1 MSERSVLVSQVAVYH
16 YNAGS
21 QRWDPLWPA
30 EAASATGSSTPS
42 PCRLFLTVGPEADE
56 SRILAFT
63 TLPGEGT
70 PPDAASTTSEGGFA
84 LLNTRL
90 YANAQLECRAHFVQ
104 WRASSSLVIGLSFA
118 TTDQASSFVNGF
130 RQVIAQLGASLAS
143 TQKVPSLG
151 TLPATQSNDG
161 ERKMSRRKSFR
172 QQTGSKLGLF
182 TRHKDS
188 SDSLLA
194 PVSSAVASTSSGP
207 ISSNPSSTSATSA
220 PGDDSL
226 PVAALHSSRLTKS
239 SSNLSTVIAEG
250 ERALVIQV
258 GSADLLKKAG
268 MSGRTVRISINKE
281 TTTTKA
287 RRLVVDLLTQDAP
300 EDVRESTT
308 SMLAPCHLILTIG
321 GVEKSLSKGEDL
333 FSLALS
339 MPSLRF
345 DIPGL
350 FTQISP
356 PKFTCVRDQ
365 KAYEVYQSELAY
377 VKTLDKIVNT
387 LMKSSQTVLS
397 MADSA
402 QLFCNSDQLL
412 VLHTRIL
419 NAVRHR
425 LVDEWSQEALIGDI
439 FLDDSYDFRIY
450 QTYYSNYDTIPD
462 MLATLQK
469 RKDVRAWLE
478 DETVVQACSGLGLL
492 NLLIQPCQRLPRY
505 SLLIRELQKETPEDH
520 PDHANLNRAFTELGR
535 VARNMNDAVR
545 STANAKMLN
554 DLLRKTDSYIGFLPF
569 LKRKGPDAAKQPYSN
584 LLFYSDV
591 EVQLGV
597 ISYTWMLLFDDQ
609 LVFASSEPVL
619 SRGKQVGTRYKLEV
633 SLPLG
638 YIWIED
644 MAGAQNDLLRVVH
657 PTNTFLVKTQSVS
670 QKQTW
675 ITTGSSAVEAFA
687 DSQGFL
693 TTVDGEVVR
702 CFEHEMDFGTWKGQW
717 QSGLPSGQGVLMMD
731 NRNEYTGHMHD
742 GKIHGHGVMNYKD
755 GSVYEGEWVKN
766 KPHGKGNLTT
776 VGGKYEGQWAN
787 GRREGVGKLTWP
799 NDDIYMGEWKED
811 LMCGKGKL
819 MLKTESIVYSGTF
832 EKGVFQGRGEL
843 KNVLGVYDGE
853 WKSGLRDG
861 KGRFEGKDGSVYDGE
876 WKNDRKHGQGRLVA
890 GADNKFVYQGEFVD
904 GLFHGTG
911 SLEVNDAFVYSG
923 EFKEGRQHGRG
934 VMRWADGASYEGGW
948 ADDRR
953 SGQGK
958 MIESDGSVY
967 DGHWHNDKR
976 FGRGTF
982 VAADKSRYDGEWVKG
997 RKEGKGVLTL
1007 PSGAKYSGSWTA
1019 DKRHGRGVFAFGPV
1033 KYVGCWE
1040 NDVRHGKGT
1049 LSSPDGVY
1057 DGSWVNDKPDGVGV
1071 LKNGNYV
1078 YEGKWKDGRRHGH
1091 GKVKLPDQQDFVE
1104 VEYQHGTLKADPSK
1118 MCLTFPLIPYVFRT

>member
-226 PVAALHSSRLTKS
+226 TRGGSALFSTKS

-439 FLDDSYDFRIY
+439 FLDD
-450 QTYYSNYDTIPD
+450 
-462 MLATLQK
+462 K
-469 RKDVRAWLE
+469 EEEEE
-478 DETVVQACSGLGLL
+478 DEEASAKLQHNFRTSAGEKPPADTKKNSLRGPYGKGCRSKLPGDVQTRQL
-492 NLLIQPCQRLPRY
+492 Y
-505 SLLIRELQKETPEDH
+505 
-520 PDHANLNRAFTELGR
+520 TELPGQL
-535 VARNMNDAVR
+535 R
-545 STANAKMLN
+545 S
-554 DLLRKTDSYIGFLPF
+554 
-569 LKRKGPDAAKQPYSN
+569 
-584 LLFYSDV
+584 
-591 EVQLGV
+591 
-597 ISYTWMLLFDDQ
+597 
-609 LVFASSEPVL
+609 
-619 SRGKQVGTRYKLEV
+619 
-633 SLPLG
+633 
-638 YIWIED
+638 
-644 MAGAQNDLLRVVH
+644 
-657 PTNTFLVKTQSVS
+657 
-670 QKQTW
+670 
-675 ITTGSSAVEAFA
+675 
-687 DSQGFL
+687 
-693 TTVDGEVVR
+693 
-702 CFEHEMDFGTWKGQW
+702 
-717 QSGLPSGQGVLMMD
+717 
-731 NRNEYTGHMHD
+731 
-742 GKIHGHGVMNYKD
+742 
-755 GSVYEGEWVKN
+755 
-766 KPHGKGNLTT
+766 
-776 VGGKYEGQWAN
+776 
-787 GRREGVGKLTWP
+787 
-799 NDDIYMGEWKED
+799 
-811 LMCGKGKL
+811 
-819 MLKTESIVYSGTF
+819 
-832 EKGVFQGRGEL
+832 
-843 KNVLGVYDGE
+843 
-853 WKSGLRDG
+853 
-861 KGRFEGKDGSVYDGE
+861 
-876 WKNDRKHGQGRLVA
+876 
-890 GADNKFVYQGEFVD
+890 
-904 GLFHGTG
+904 
-911 SLEVNDAFVYSG
+911 
-923 EFKEGRQHGRG
+923 
-934 VMRWADGASYEGGW
+934 
-948 ADDRR
+948 DRR
-953 SGQGK
+953 SG
-958 MIESDGSVY
+958 EVSV
-967 DGHWHNDKR
+967 DPLWLRDNFEGHVLLAIRAATITSLERPIPKYFKAEHLEEVVAVHPSTAGMHLGVQLFDHAPLVFKELRSRAHIDVNDYLNSWAPPI
-976 FGRGTF
+976 
-982 VAADKSRYDGEWVKG
+982 V
-997 RKEGKGVLTL
+997 RKEQRISKSKRRLCRSFDQKYLVKQLSQGEFMLMKKMLPDYLEHIVQNPSTLLCRVTGLFNLTSGKKSVFIMVQRCGF
-1007 PSGAKYSGSWTA
+1007 SGS
-1019 DKRHGRGVFAFGPV
+1019 
-1033 KYVGCWE
+1033 
-1040 NDVRHGKGT
+1040 DVREI
-1049 LSSPDGVY
+1049 Y
-1057 DGSWVNDKPDGVGV
+1057 DVSG
-1071 LKNGNYV
+1071 
-1078 YEGKWKDGRRHGH
+1078 KDGTSELVKPKAVEIKDP
-1091 GKVKLPDQQDFVE
+1091 KVHSSQASICGAFESELPPVQRDLELQKKILLGSSSAV
-1104 VEYQHGTLKADPSK
+1104 
-1118 MCLTFPLIPYVFRT
+1118 CLMKQLRSDLG